1 MNDKTIDSILEET
14 RQFPPS
20 KEASNGAN
28 ITKEELEQLK
38 QQANDDYEG
47 FWAQLA
53 KENLYWFKKFT
64 TVLNEENAPNYEWF
78 SDGEINVSYNCLD
91 KNVESSP
98 NKTAIIFEA
107 ENGDTRRISYKELL
121 EEVSLF
127 ANGLLSLG
135 VETGDRVIIYMPMS
149 PEAVIAMQA
158 CARIGAIHSVVFGGF
173 SSNALKDRIEDA
185 EAKIIITAD
194 GAFRG
199 GKIIPLKQATDNA
212 LKDWNHSIEHVIV
225 LKRTGESV
233 SILEGRDLWWND
245 LIKNQNKESIPVSL
259 NSEHPLFI
267 LYTSGST
274 GKPKGIQHSSG
285 GYLLH
290 AKTTF
295 KWIFDIKDADVF
307 WCTADVGWITG
318 HTYVTYGPLAA
329 GATILIYEGAPT
341 YPHGGRFWEI
351 CEKHQVSLF
360 YTAPTAIRA
369 LMKLGDDIPN
379 KYDLSNL
386 RLLGTVG
393 EPINPEAWMWY
404 HNVIG
409 KEKCPIVDT
418 WWQTETGGAMIS
430 PIPGVTATKPGSCT
444 QPLPGIMADI
454 VDEDANRVNQANKGG
469 YLVIK
474 KPWPSMLRTIW
485 GDNERYIETYW
496 EKFGNKY
503 YVAGDS
509 ANLDKDEFFWIMGRI
524 DDVLNVSGHR
534 LGTMEVESA
543 LVAHPDVAEAAV
555 VGMPHEV
562 KGEGI
567 FAFVVTKGERPLG
580 TMKNKVTETLRSW
593 VSDQVGPIAKP
604 DEIRF
609 SDNLPKTRSGK
620 IMRRLLRSIAKGEEI
635 TQDISTLED
644 ESIIK
649 QLQENE

>member
-20 KEASNGAN
+20 KESSTGAN

-38 QQANDDYEG
+38 KQASDDYEG

-53 KENLYWFKKFT
+53 KENLYWFKEFT

-78 SDGEINVSYNCLD
+78 GDGEINVSYNCLD

-149 PEAVIAMQA
+149 PEAVVAMQA

-173 SSNALKDRIEDA
+173 SSNALKDRIDDA
-185 EAKIIITAD
+185 KAKIVITAD

-199 GKIIPLKQATDNA
+199 GKTIPLKQATDNA

-233 SILEGRDLWWND
+233 SILEGRDLWWKD
-245 LIKNQNKESIPVSL
+245 LIKNQNKESTPVPLS
-259 NSEHPLFI
+259 SEHPLFI

-290 AKTTF
+290 AKMTF
-295 KWIFDIKDADVF
+295 KWIFDIKDSDVF
-307 WCTADVGWITG
+307 WCTADVGWVTG

-404 HNVIG
+404 HTVIG

-418 WWQTETGGAMIS
+418 WWQTETGAAMIS
-430 PIPGVTATKPGSCT
+430 PLPGVTATKPGSCT
-444 QPLPGIMADI
+444 QALPGISVDI
-454 VDEDANRVNQANKGG
+454 VDEGAN
-469 YLVIK
+469 
-474 KPWPSMLRTIW
+474 P
-485 GDNERYIETYW
+485 ER
-496 EKFGNKY
+496 
-503 YVAGDS
+503 
-509 ANLDKDEFFWIMGRI
+509 
-524 DDVLNVSGHR
+524 
-534 LGTMEVESA
+534 
-543 LVAHPDVAEAAV
+543 
-555 VGMPHEV
+555 
-562 KGEGI
+562 
-567 FAFVVTKGERPLG
+567 
-580 TMKNKVTETLRSW
+580 
-593 VSDQVGPIAKP
+593 
-604 DEIRF
+604 
-609 SDNLPKTRSGK
+609 
-620 IMRRLLRSIAKGEEI
+620 
-635 TQDISTLED
+635 ST
-644 ESIIK
+644 
-649 QLQENE
+649 